1 MKSSFFGGERP
12 SYHHG
17 RLKDALIEA
26 ARALV
31 GERGPAG
38 FTLAEAAKR
47 VGVTGA
53 APYRHFADRQALMN
67 ALAAQGFAQFAA
79 AQRAAWEG
87 GRPEPAAAF
96 RRMGRAYLTFAQSEP
111 GLYGAMFGGSDAA
124 ANAKIAAESFEL
136 LVAATFVLL
145 RQHGAP
151 GSEAI
156 ALARQIWAL
165 CHGVAT
171 LANAGHLSA
180 AGGADPAGL
189 LESGSAS
196 LVEMAIRR
204 AQGPAKNPSPA
215 RERGRGEGSRG

>member
-1 MKSSFFGGERP
+1 MKSSFFGGDRS

-31 GERGPAG
+31 TERGPAG

-79 AQRAAWEG
+79 QQRAAWDG
-87 GRPEPAAAF
+87 GKPDPVPAF
-96 RRMGRAYLTFAQSEP
+96 KRMGRAYLAFAQAEP
-111 GLYGAMFGGSDAA
+111 GLYSAMFGMADAA
-124 ANAKIAAESFEL
+124 GVVANAGVANESFEL
-136 LVAATFVLL
+136 LVAATWVVL
-145 RQHGAP
+145 RQYSAP
-151 GSEAI
+151 GADSI

-165 CHGVAT
+165 SHGVAT
-171 LANAGHLSA
+171 LANAGHLVAA
-180 AGGADPAGL
+180 AGCDPVQL
-189 LESGSAS
+189 LESGNAS
-196 LVEMAIRR
+196 LIEAAIRR
-204 AQGPAKNPSPA
+204 AQG
-215 RERGRGEGSRG
+215 G

>member
-67 ALAAQGFAQFAA
+67 ALAAQGFEQFAA
-79 AQRAAWEG
+79 AQRAAWDG
-87 GRPEPAAAF
+87 GRPEPMAAF
-96 RRMGRAYLTFAQSEP
+96 RRMGRAYLSFAQSEP
-111 GLYGAMFGGSDAA
+111 GLYGAMFGVAGAA
-124 ANAKIAAESFEL
+124 GAVANAKVANESFEL
-136 LVAATFVLL
+136 LVAATFVVL

-165 CHGVAT
+165 SHGVAS
-171 LANAGHLSA
+171 LANAGHFTLS
-180 AGGADPAGL
+180 GGADPAAL
-189 LESGSAS
+189 LESGNAS

-204 AQGPAKNPSPA
+204 A
-215 RERGRGEGSRG
+215 RGG